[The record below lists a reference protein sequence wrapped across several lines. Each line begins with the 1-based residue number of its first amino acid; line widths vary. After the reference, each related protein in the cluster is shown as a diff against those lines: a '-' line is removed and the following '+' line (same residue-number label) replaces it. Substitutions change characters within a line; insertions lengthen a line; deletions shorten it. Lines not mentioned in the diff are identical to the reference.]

1 MEKVMTKDEALKM
14 AIETLE
20 YLIRKGEPELIRTLL
35 VCKEAV
41 SQPESQPES
50 VVLNNKTTQKP
61 LSDEEITKM
70 ANTWGNGYQPVIID
84 FARAIEKSHGI
95 GE

>member
-1 MEKVMTKDEALKM
+1 MYIGTIDEMVHENAIRVLK
-14 AIETLE
+14 LD
-20 YLIRKGEPELIRTLL
+20 RELKLYTH
-35 VCKEAV
+35 
-41 SQPESQPES
+41 PD
-50 VVLNNKTTQKP
+50 VLNNQTTQKP

-70 ANTWGNGYQPVIID
+70 ANIWGNGYQPVIID